1 MADTMPAN
9 AVAISVVVASH
20 RCDSALHE
28 TLDSIAVQQQAPAW
42 ECLIVANGPFQCDAR
57 LEQRLQHDPRFRLVH
72 SPHQGLTRALSLG
85 CSQARGPLI
94 ARLDVGD
101 AMTPERLQ
109 CQSQVFALHPD
120 VVLCTSAVEVCGPLW
135 EPIWIEPG
143 TEPRDQPLRADT
155 LPAANGISVD
165 IPHHASVMLRKQ
177 AYEQVGGYREQYY
190 FGQDWDLWYRLAL
203 VGDLYVNSQVLTRV
217 RLMANGIS
225 SRHRREQVAIARLSL
240 ACYEARKRGETEE
253 ALLAQAALIRP
264 KPSLPNHG
272 SGRWSLPW
280 DARLAEGN
288 YFIAEALRRK
298 GDARC
303 QRYFRA
309 ALRNGFWKG
318 RIWLRSLQSLSLTLR
333 PKLRLHR
340 PPTHSG

>member
-1 MADTMPAN
+1 MADASPAA
-9 AVAISVVVASH
+9 AVAISVVVAAH
-20 RCDSALHE
+20 RCNSDLHE
-28 TLDSIAVQQQAPAW
+28 TLDSIALQQQAPAW
-42 ECLIVANGPFQCDAR
+42 ECLIVANGPFQSDAV
-57 LEQRLQHDPRFRLVH
+57 LEQRLQQDPRFRLVH
-72 SPHQGLTRALSLG
+72 SPQQGLTRALRLG

-109 CQSQVFALHPD
+109 CQGRAFALHPD

-143 TEPRDQPLRADT
+143 TEPREQPLRADT
-155 LPAANGISVD
+155 LPPANGLAVD
-165 IPHHASVMLRKQ
+165 IPHHASVMFRKQ

-190 FGQDWDLWYRLAL
+190 FGQDWDLWYRLAT
-203 VGDLYVNSQVLTRV
+203 VGSLYVNSQVLTRV
-217 RLMANGIS
+217 RLMPNGIS

-240 ACYEARKRGETEE
+240 ACYEARKRGESDE

-264 KPSLPNHG
+264 NPSPQNRG
-272 SGRWSLPW
+272 PRRWSLPW
-280 DARLAEGN
+280 DARRAEGN

-303 QRYFRA
+303 HRYFLV

-318 RIWLRSLQSLSLTLR
+318 RIWLRSLQSLSLTLGPR
-333 PKLRLHR
+333 PRLNR
-340 PPTHSG
+340 PPTRSE